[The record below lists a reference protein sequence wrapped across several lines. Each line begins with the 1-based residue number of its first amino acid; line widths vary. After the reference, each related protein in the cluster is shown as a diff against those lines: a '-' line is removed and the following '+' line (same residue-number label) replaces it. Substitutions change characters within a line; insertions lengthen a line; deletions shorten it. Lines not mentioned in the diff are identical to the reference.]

1 VGTEWAQCGCM
12 GRCLLWRHLLGGA
25 WPSMSGWSP
34 HWLLRGE
41 MLRGAAEAGRRAAG
55 GAAELGRAAGPEA
68 GRAAPRMDWC
78 AGT

>member
-1 VGTEWAQCGCM
+1 
-12 GRCLLWRHLLGGA
+12 
-25 WPSMSGWSP
+25 MSGWSP

-68 GRAAPRMDWC
+68 GRAAPRTDWC